1 MICEKRSTTPL
12 APKSGEQDD
21 HIAPNEQEA
30 IKASTVSIELGKYAA
45 TLSFFLI
52 LILFKNLDTLL
63 TLRFSS
69 CQFLS
74 SRKPFSLINV
84 IALSLLFFE
93 SKFSAKF
100 NFEFGKN
107 IFL

>member
-1 MICEKRSTTPL
+1 
-12 APKSGEQDD
+12 
-21 HIAPNEQEA
+21 
-30 IKASTVSIELGKYAA
+30 LGKYAA

-52 LILFKNLDTLL
+52 LIFFKNLDILL
-63 TLRFSS
+63 TLMFNS
-69 CQFLS
+69 CQLLS
-74 SRKPFSLINV
+74 SLKLFSLINV
-84 IALSLLFFE
+84 MALSLLFFE

>member
-12 APKSGEQDD
+12 TPKSGEHED
-21 HIAPNEQEA
+21 HIAPKEEEA
-30 IKASTVSIELGKYAA
+30 INASIVSIVLGIYAA

-52 LILFKNLDTLL
+52 LIPFKNLDILL
-63 TLRFSS
+63 TLIFNSY
-69 CQFLS
+69 QLLS
-74 SRKPFSLINV
+74 SRKPFSLTNV
-84 IALSLLFFE
+84 IALFLLFFE

-107 IFL
+107 LFL

>member
-1 MICEKRSTTPL
+1 M
-12 APKSGEQDD
+12 
-21 HIAPNEQEA
+21 
-30 IKASTVSIELGKYAA
+30 VLGKYAA
-45 TLSFFLI
+45 ILSLFLI
-52 LILFKNLDTLL
+52 LILFKKLDTFLE
-63 TLRFSS
+63 FKFNS
-69 CQFLS
+69 CQLLS

-107 IFL
+107 LFL